1 MPNRGIDELKNQIQN
16 LQDCINELSKRVL
29 QYECDEK
36 TKEEFKKKLK
46 LKDEIDNVSLSDYN
60 ILVIEKNVTKKDILT
75 LFSIFELRK

>member
-1 MPNRGIDELKNQIQN
+1 MNNNEISDLKEQIQTLQEGIDKCN
-16 LQDCINELSKRVL
+16 KRIL

-36 TKEEFKKKLK
+36 TAKEFKKKLK